1 MWYFGFFSISLEK
14 LNCGFFTHFTREK
27 TPQNNFSSQNSSIE
41 NNYWINN
48 NPTFQ
53 LKKMHLHVL
62 DISQQVGIINMI
74 KIFYNLP
81 VLYLLRSW
89 ILYHRLLTTFF
100 NNEFSWHVLNFHFT
114 HYTELQTWNPL
125 CNFNLEIPFVF
136 EPISR
141 VSVIASISSVIYAY
155 YRSFQICNVL
165 HTPYTNT
172 KSSKSAI
179 YMHKKRVKNNRKLFE
194 S

>member
-1 MWYFGFFSISLEK
+1 
-14 LNCGFFTHFTREK
+14 
-27 TPQNNFSSQNSSIE
+27 
-41 NNYWINN
+41 
-48 NPTFQ
+48 
-53 LKKMHLHVL
+53 MHLHVL
-62 DISQQVGIINMI
+62 DSISQQVGVINMI

>member
-1 MWYFGFFSISLEK
+1 MYDYLIQKNGMVDSFNARLIK
-14 LNCGFFTHFTREK
+14 LAAILRFAQDWTVK
-27 TPQNNFSSQNSSIE
+27 
-41 NNYWINN
+41 
-48 NPTFQ
+48 
-53 LKKMHLHVL
+53 
-62 DISQQVGIINMI
+62 
-74 KIFYNLP
+74 
-81 VLYLLRSW
+81 YLLPSW
-89 ILYHRLLTTFF
+89 ILYHRLTTFF
-100 NNEFSWHVLNFHFT
+100 KNEFSWYVLYFHFT
-114 HYTELQTWNPL
+114 HHIELQTWNPL

-179 YMHKKRVKNNRKLFE
+179 YMHKKG
-194 S
+194 